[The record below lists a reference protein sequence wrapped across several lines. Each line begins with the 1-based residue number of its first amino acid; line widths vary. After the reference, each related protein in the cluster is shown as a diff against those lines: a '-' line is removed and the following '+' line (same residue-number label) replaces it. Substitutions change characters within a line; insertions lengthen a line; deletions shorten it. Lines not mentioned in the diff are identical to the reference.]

1 MNKKVVLFI
10 AMGILGYVAFATSV
24 LTFVKDDSNQMHWE
38 DREAFNRKYI
48 NQLSISTPLNRQQVI
63 DNLSAPDITEAKKV
77 GDEIYQL
84 LFYRTH
90 RIKSDGYTTKDEC
103 TPLLFQNNMLI
114 AIGTSALQ
122 QYKAK

>member
-1 MNKKVVLFI
+1 MNKKVVFFI
-10 AMGILGYVAFATSV
+10 SIGILGYLAFATSV
-24 LTFVKDDSNQMHWE
+24 LTFVKDDSGQMHWE

-48 NQLSISTPLNRQQVI
+48 NQLSISTPLERQHVI
-63 DNLSAPDITEAKKV
+63 ESLGAPDITEAKKIS
-77 GDEIYQL
+77 DEIFQL

-90 RIKSDGYTTKDEC
+90 RKKSDGYTTEDEC
-103 TPLLFQNNMLI
+103 TPLLFHNNMLI